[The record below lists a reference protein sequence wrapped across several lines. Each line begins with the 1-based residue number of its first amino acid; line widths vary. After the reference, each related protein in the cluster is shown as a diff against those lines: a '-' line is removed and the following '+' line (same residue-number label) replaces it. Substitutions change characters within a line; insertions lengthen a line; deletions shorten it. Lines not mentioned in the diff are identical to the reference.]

1 MNTAHQYALDVK
13 AGEITACKWVRLACK
28 RFLKDL
34 KRSETDPSFPYKY
47 NPPLTEIVDGVAT
60 EYFPANRAVEFIEL
74 LPHVKGRWAANKE
87 TITLQPWQVFIVCSI
102 FGWVH
107 KETGLRRFDKA
118 SLYVARKNGKSL
130 LAAAIGLY
138 MLVVDKEAGAE
149 VYSGATSE
157 KQAWEVFGPA
167 RKMAEKMPEL
177 QSHYD
182 LEVNASNLCTLDG
195 SKFEPIIGNPGDG
208 ASPHC
213 AIVDEYHEHKDSKQY
228 DTMLTGMGSRLQ
240 PLMLVI
246 TTAGDN
252 IAGPCFDDMTTV
264 EKILEGVIEDER
276 HFGIIFTIDKADD
289 WTSREALQKANPNIG
304 VSISEDFLLAR
315 QKEAIEN
322 SRHQGR
328 FKTKHLNIWVSA
340 RDAFF
345 NMQKWSECEDA
356 ELKLSDFEGQYCIIS
371 VDLASKRDI
380 AEVHL
385 VFPREDDK
393 YIDFGIHYL
402 PEAAVEAEANNH
414 YRAWD
419 TDGFLVATEGNM
431 IDMPRMK
438 DDVLD
443 LCKRFTVGAVVFDPY
458 HDTYMMIKLMD
469 EGVTC
474 TEYAATVKN
483 FSDPMK
489 LIDALTHEK
498 KISHPIDPVMDWM
511 ISNVVARVDN
521 KDNVYPNKERPELKI
536 DGPVALIM
544 AMGWHLE
551 NPEPAASSYEDENVQ
566 IWID

>member
-1 MNTAHQYALDVK
+1 MTDTHQYALDVTSK
-13 AGEITACKWVRLACK
+13 KIVANKWLRLACK

-34 KRSETDPSFPYKY
+34 KRDFPYRYDEGKA
-47 NPPLTEIVDGVAT
+47 GA
-60 EYFPANRAVEFIEL
+60 AVRFIQA
-74 LPHVKGRWAANKE
+74 LPHVKGQWAGKKIIL
-87 TITLQPWQVFIVCSI
+87 TPWQLFIVCNI

-107 KETGLRRFDKA
+107 KETGMRRFMKA

-138 MLVVDKEAGAE
+138 MLVADSEAGAE

-167 RKMAEKMPEL
+167 RKMADRTPEL
-177 QSHYD
+177 VSYYG
-182 LEVNASNLCTLDG
+182 LEVNASNLNIPVDG

-213 AIVDEYHEHKDSKQY
+213 AIVDEYHEHKDPKQY
-228 DTMLTGMGSRLQ
+228 DTMITGMGARQQ

-252 IAGPCFDDMTTV
+252 IAGPCFDDMTTLQ
-264 EKILEGVIEDER
+264 KILEGVIEDDR
-276 HFGIIFTIDKADD
+276 HFGLIYTCDKGDD
-289 WTSREALQKANPNIG
+289 WTSPEALQKANPNMG
-304 VSISEDFLLAR
+304 VSISEEFLLAR

-345 NMQKWSECEDA
+345 NMQKWSDCEDGS
-356 ELKLSDFEGQYCIIS
+356 LKLSDFEGEPCVIS
-371 VDLASKRDI
+371 VDLASRRDI

-385 VFPREDDK
+385 LFPREDGE
-393 YIDFGIHYL
+393 YLNFGKHYL

-414 YRAWD
+414 YRAWAA
-419 TDGFLVATEGNM
+419 DGFMVVTDGNM

-438 DDVLD
+438 DDILEMCGDFNVQ
-443 LCKRFTVGAVVFDPY
+443 AVVFDPY
-458 HDTYMMIKLMD
+458 HDTYMMTRLMD
-469 EGVTC
+469 EGIECV
-474 TEYAATVKN
+474 EYGATVKN

-489 LIDALTHEK
+489 IIDALTHEK
-498 KISHPIDPVMDWM
+498 KIKHGTDPVMDWM
-511 ISNVVARVDN
+511 MSNVVAKVDN
-521 KDNVYPNKERPELKI
+521 KDNVYPNKERQELKI

-544 AMGWHLE
+544 AMGWSLA
-551 NPEPAASSYEDENVQ
+551 NPEPAASAYENPDVA
-566 IWID
+566 IWMG